1 MKLSKVSIIWEYAKK
16 TFILNLVLVVV
27 LVVESKGL

>member
-16 TFILNLVLVVV
+16 NFILNLVLVVV